1 MRPGSQR
8 FFPLHHSNNIFYF
21 LLAVCIF
28 STPTDEIAVHSLEK
42 RSQSKFCKN
51 RARCC
56 LWKWT
61 YLRLSINTAV
71 RAGVTCSS
79 LVCWPDP
86 GTPRGSHCCCY
97 SNLTLIYFQ
106 EINIGLSSVSYLHA
120 VTAQTASVCVHSVNP
135 GFLIDLD
142 HKVLKGHFCINIL
155 NDQLSPFCLQ
165 YNIL

>member
-1 MRPGSQR
+1 MKMNLFKAFHKHCCEGRCHR
-8 FFPLHHSNNIFYF
+8 FK
-21 LLAVCIF
+21 A
-28 STPTDEIAVHSLEK
+28 
-42 RSQSKFCKN
+42 FCED
-51 RARCC
+51 
-56 LWKWT
+56 
-61 YLRLSINTAV
+61 
-71 RAGVTCSS
+71 TCSS

-135 GFLIDLD
+135 GFFIDLD